1 MSAPVAP
8 TPTEYEISSPRRL
21 EGPVRVN
28 LLPESTRQR
37 DRTRRQQ
44 GGMGVSLLALLLV
57 LSLIWFL
64 QNGQFSNLEAELAT
78 EQEELSRLRGERS
91 ELAAYVNLDARLTA
105 AGQRIQSALMGEVS
119 FAGVLQDVAAVT
131 PADTGF
137 TSLTLNLE
145 RPAQEAQ
152 APTGVPIGTLNL
164 TGNSLTGHAP
174 GVERILL
181 ELDKVF
187 HFDEPFFNSSTVD
200 EDGVATFSLDVGL
213 LPSSRT
219 GRYDDGVPEVLR

>member
-8 TPTEYEISSPRRL
+8 PSTDHEVPAPRRL

-28 LLPESTRQR
+28 LLPESTREG
-37 DRTRRQQ
+37 DRLRRQQ
-44 GGMGVSLLALLLV
+44 RGAGLGFLALLLV
-57 LSLIWFL
+57 LALVWFL
-64 QNGQFSNLEAELAT
+64 QNGQLRDLEAELAA
-78 EQEELSRLRGERS
+78 EQAVLAGLSAEQS
-91 ELAAYVNLDARLTA
+91 ELAAYRDLDTRLTA
-105 AGQRIQSALMGEVS
+105 AGQRIQNALMGEVS

-131 PADTGF
+131 PGDTGF

-145 RPAQEAQ
+145 RPAEGGQ
-152 APTGVPIGTLNL
+152 AATAGPIGTLNL

-187 HFDEPFFNSSTVD
+187 HFDEPFFNTSMVD
-200 EDGVATFSLDVGL
+200 EDGVATFNLDVGL
-213 LPSSRT
+213 LPSSLT